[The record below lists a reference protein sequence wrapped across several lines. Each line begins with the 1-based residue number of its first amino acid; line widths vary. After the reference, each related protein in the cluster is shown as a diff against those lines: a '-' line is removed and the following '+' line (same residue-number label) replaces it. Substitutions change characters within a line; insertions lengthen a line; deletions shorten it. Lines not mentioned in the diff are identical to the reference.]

1 MWCWS
6 YLVGCFYIGNSI
18 ATHADLTAEL
28 TAAQKFNIKFFQP
41 TIGSTTRRASSKS
54 QLAIITPLL
63 YNASYFHTNKTKYI
77 TTHTRS
83 RSSRQHH
90 ELQVLNMPVTSLLAV
105 GNPLVQGLDDHG
117 RVPRLL
123 SVFVYRCRSSRFP
136 GCIRP
141 WRVASPHP
149 TPRNKRTDSS
159 RAQPLFNAVRMRRS
173 KGSYIRTRYVKSP
186 HPERVPHLW
195 WKSKLF
201 HGFATFGTYAL
212 VTVYISPELYNPWT
226 WNLYCWTQLAKMD
239 VLKCCSNL
247 MRWGC
252 HHAWTW
258 AYEYLP
264 FLFHGPSYVWVG
276 VVLCLL

>member
-1 MWCWS
+1 MN
-6 YLVGCFYIGNSI
+6 Y
-18 ATHADLTAEL
+18 
-28 TAAQKFNIKFFQP
+28 KFWICQ
-41 TIGSTTRRASSKS
+41 S
-54 QLAIITPLL
+54 QA
-63 YNASYFHTNKTKYI
+63 Y
-77 TTHTRS
+77 
-83 RSSRQHH
+83 
-90 ELQVLNMPVTSLLAV
+90 SLLGIPLSKVLMTMAV
-105 GNPLVQGLDDHG
+105 SRDFYLSSYTVADPPASQAVFDHA
-117 RVPRLL
+117 
-123 SVFVYRCRSSRFP
+123 
-136 GCIRP
+136 

-149 TPRNKRTDSS
+149 TPHNKRTDSS

-195 WKSKLF
+195 WKLKLF